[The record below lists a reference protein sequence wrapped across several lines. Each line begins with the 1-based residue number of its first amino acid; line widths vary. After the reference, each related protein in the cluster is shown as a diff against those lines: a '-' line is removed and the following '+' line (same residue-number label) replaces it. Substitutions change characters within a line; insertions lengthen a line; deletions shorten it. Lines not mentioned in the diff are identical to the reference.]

1 MSISKKDSNIG
12 QYMSYFTWFLIFL
25 CVFQFNF
32 AKNKWYIYLI
42 FLFLKISSWF
52 VWDSVLRKYAIF
64 NALTTAR
71 SDTKLNEVVLRLG
84 QNVNLSN
91 IQSIKL
97 YYGGTEARQNYG
109 KELYLPVTYISRDVS
124 GKTLAANPSYSINK
138 SQVNNPGRKVI
149 LNANQKLFPGINYF
163 LDQSANETG
172 RLFAG

>member
-1 MSISKKDSNIG
+1 M
-12 QYMSYFTWFLIFL
+12 
-25 CVFQFNF
+25 
-32 AKNKWYIYLI
+32 
-42 FLFLKISSWF
+42 
-52 VWDSVLRKYAIF
+52 R
-64 NALTTAR
+64 LTTAR

-138 SQVNNPGRKVI
+138 SQVNNPG
-149 LNANQKLFPGINYF
+149 AES
-163 LDQSANETG
+163 DTEC
-172 RLFAG
+172 